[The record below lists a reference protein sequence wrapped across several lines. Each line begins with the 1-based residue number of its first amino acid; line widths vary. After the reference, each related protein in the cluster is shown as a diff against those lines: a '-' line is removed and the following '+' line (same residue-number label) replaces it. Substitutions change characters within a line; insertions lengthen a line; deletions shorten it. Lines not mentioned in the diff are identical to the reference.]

1 VLSVAELVTTCTTDE
16 PATYQLMKE
25 VQWYPGCV
33 Y

>member
-1 VLSVAELVTTCTTDE
+1 MLSVAELVKTWNIYE
-16 PATYQLMKE
+16 PVTYQLMKE